1 MIRPQFFYDTLAK
14 YDITFYA
21 GVPDSLLKNLCTYI
35 TDHADDRHNIIA
47 ANEGGAMGLAAGHYL
62 ATGEVPV
69 VYMQNSGEGN
79 IINPL
84 ASLTDKDVYN
94 IPVLLVIGWRGR
106 PGIHDEPQHVKQGKV
121 TLALLDTM
129 GVPYT
134 VLSKDETKAAMQI
147 SQAVERM
154 TTTKEA
160 YALVIEKDTFDGYT
174 LQNVVDNDLSLARE
188 EAIHTVAATLGEKDV
203 IVSTTGMIS
212 RELFEYRVS
221 KSEGHERDF
230 LTVGSMGHASQI
242 ALGIALEKT
251 DRRVWCFDGD
261 GASIMHMGSMAIVA
275 SKKAANYIHV
285 VFNNGAH
292 DSVGGQPTVGLGI
305 DLPSIAKAMGYTAV
319 HDVSTAEEL
328 NAALA
333 EINNQSG
340 PILLQIR
347 VKKGNRKDLGRPT
360 TTPIQNKEALMAFL
374 NSI

>member
-21 GVPDSLLKNLCTYI
+21 GVPDSLLKNLCAYI

-160 YALVIEKDTFDGYT
+160 YALVIEKDTFDSYT
-174 LQNVVDNDLSLARE
+174 LQNAVDNYLSLARE
-188 EAIHTVAATLGEKDV
+188 EAIHTVAAALGEKDV

-221 KSEGHERDF
+221 KSEGH
-230 LTVGSMGHASQI
+230 
-242 ALGIALEKT
+242 
-251 DRRVWCFDGD
+251 
-261 GASIMHMGSMAIVA
+261 
-275 SKKAANYIHV
+275 
-285 VFNNGAH
+285 
-292 DSVGGQPTVGLGI
+292 
-305 DLPSIAKAMGYTAV
+305 
-319 HDVSTAEEL
+319 
-328 NAALA
+328 
-333 EINNQSG
+333 
-340 PILLQIR
+340 
-347 VKKGNRKDLGRPT
+347 
-360 TTPIQNKEALMAFL
+360 
-374 NSI
+374 